1 MIARMLLDAME
12 QFVVAA
18 DWVPES
24 GRDQGVDTLNSA
36 AWVVNHV
43 GESVDTNINV
53 HTGGG
58 VVTRSWCDQLSYHD
72 ERTALSEVFDRAMV
86 TLVDLTDDDTDR
98 VIATVPGRPGMPPPT
113 VGVMLAGLVAHT
125 YAHASELH
133 AIIVAAGGRAE
144 WQLPGGLD
152 YVRGK
157 LIGPDDV
164 GRRVEVQFYD
174 FDDLAS
180 PDSVLFRRDDHVV
193 RRVEATV
200 EGVTLA
206 ERVVDRVIT
215 IRRDDGTAFS
225 FRQERVRL
233 ARFLS

>member
-1 MIARMLLDAME
+1 MARMLLDAME

-18 DWVPES
+18 DWVPAS

-43 GESVDTNINV
+43 GESVDTNINL
-53 HTGGG
+53 HIGGG
-58 VVTRSWCDQLSYHD
+58 VVTRTWSDQLSYLD
-72 ERTALSEVFDRAMV
+72 ERKALSTVFDRAMV
-86 TLVDLTDDDTDR
+86 TLVGLTDDDIDR
-98 VIATVPGRPGMPPPT
+98 IVAAASGRPGMPPPT

-125 YAHASELH
+125 FAHASELH

-152 YVRGK
+152 FVRGK
-157 LIGPDDV
+157 LIGAHDV

-174 FDDLAS
+174 FDELAS

-193 RRVEATV
+193 RQVEATV
-200 EGVTLA
+200 ESVTLS
-206 ERVVDRVIT
+206 ERVVDRIISV
-215 IRRDDGTAFS
+215 RREDGNAFS

-233 ARFLS
+233 ALFLT

>member
-1 MIARMLLDAME
+1 MARLLLDGME
-12 QFVVAA
+12 EFVVAA

-53 HTGGG
+53 HIGGG
-58 VVTRSWCDQLSYHD
+58 VVTRTWSHQLSYHD
-72 ERTALSEVFDRAMV
+72 ERAALSEVFDRAMV
-86 TLVDLTDDDTDR
+86 TVVDLTEDDIDR
-98 VIATVPGRPGMPPPT
+98 VIATAPARPGMPAPT

-152 YVRGK
+152 YVRGR
-157 LIGPDDV
+157 LIGVDDV

-180 PDSVLFRRDDHVV
+180 PDGVLFERTDHVV
-193 RRVEATV
+193 RQVEATV
-200 EGVTLA
+200 EGVSLA
-206 ERVVDRVIT
+206 GRVVDRVIT
-215 IRRDDGTAFS
+215 IRRDDGMARL
-225 FRQERVRL
+225 FRQERVRC
-233 ARFLS
+233 ARFLT